1 MSSFL
6 PAPNMAEVVTA
17 AATPELLAVAGDI
30 TTDAARIAPVDKG
43 YYRRSFSVFDDD
55 RGVGAET
62 VDFAGHIIEWGSERT
77 RPHGTLRTAAAA
89 NGDFEPK

>member
-1 MSSFL
+1 M
-6 PAPNMAEVVTA
+6 
-17 AATPELLAVAGDI
+17 
-30 TTDAARIAPVDKG
+30 
-43 YYRRSFSVFDDD
+43 FDDD

>member
-1 MSSFL
+1 MDRFV
-6 PAPNMAEVVTA
+6 PAPNFQAVVTDA
-17 AATPELLAVAGDI
+17 AEPELMDVAENI

-43 YYRRSFSVFDDD
+43 YYRRSFRVFDDE

-62 VDFAGHIIEWGSERT
+62 VDFAGHIIEWGSRYT

>member
-43 YYRRSFSVFDDD
+43 YYRNSFQTFDDD
-55 RGVGAET
+55 RGIGAET
-62 VDFAGHIIEWGSERT
+62 VDYAGHIIEWGSERT